1 MSPATHR
8 GLWSSDHK
16 SSRSSST
23 VLCLLAISSMVIYFW
38 HLWFKPF
45 QGKMK
50 QQEVWRLYWHYRDYW
65 CKKNQ
70 QKNSSSCS
78 LQAVGRNRTGS
89 IHTIRNQA
97 YPFEDSFFS
106 YTSILFFLA
115 GLFFGYF
122 IPGHSWKGGFW
133 LTLPWI
139 VRTFFVIA
147 STGFKDG
154 IPASIG
160 WLLLY
165 SLPILPASA
174 GTYAGGLMAK
184 LISSIRKG

>member
-1 MSPATHR
+1 M
-8 GLWSSDHK
+8 
-16 SSRSSST
+16 
-23 VLCLLAISSMVIYFW
+23 
-38 HLWFKPF
+38 
-45 QGKMK
+45 
-50 QQEVWRLYWHYRDYW
+50 
-65 CKKNQ
+65 
-70 QKNSSSCS
+70 QKNPAKEIIK
-78 LQAVGRNRTGS
+78 LQLAGLLVGTGLAAS
-89 IHTIRNQA
+89 IQFGIRLI
-97 YPFEDSFFS
+97 PFEDSFFS
-106 YTSILFFLA
+106 YASILYFLA
-115 GLFFGYF
+115 GLFFGFF
-122 IPGHSWKGGFW
+122 IPGLSWKGGIW
-133 LTLPWI
+133 ITLPWI

>member
-1 MSPATHR
+1 MQKKPEKEFIKLQLA
-8 GLWSSDHK
+8 GLLVG
-16 SSRSSST
+16 T
-23 VLCLLAISSMVIYFW
+23 GLAASIQFGI
-38 HLWFKPF
+38 
-45 QGKMK
+45 
-50 QQEVWRLYWHYRDYW
+50 RL
-65 CKKNQ
+65 
-70 QKNSSSCS
+70 
-78 LQAVGRNRTGS
+78 
-89 IHTIRNQA
+89 I
-97 YPFEDSFFS
+97 PFEDSFFS

-174 GTYAGGLMAK
+174 GTYAGKILDRILVHLNC
-184 LISSIRKG
+184 LIKFSRFMVNYTHMVKR